1 MTDSSDCQSSLNARE
16 LEVFGLETMLDL
28 MPLTLL
34 FIASKEWI
42 LSLYDNRTDQ
52 IENITVWNKTIGRN
66 DGFVLDVHCTDPTAS
81 TTFYAKMQPA
91 SIDTVL
97 IHHLLKNMNCGPQY
111 FHVTP
116 IEDSSSFGVVTEGV
130 KDWTMASYLTR
141 ARKDGLVYEK
151 KRLATTTFLLT
162 FLIELG
168 QFANIP
174 RNKSNWGF
182 CKDST
187 DAISYPYVSLVDFSR
202 GKGGRG
208 TFHNKTQFTICW
220 RKNLEYLFDKWQPV
234 CGDLEDLQ
242 LFRDRTADLRKAM
255 LHDLVIE
262 EQVTYFSFLQS
273 KQAFVEVLQ
282 SSCDQTAHWLHD
294 MERQARGHRPE
305 RVERQNVDEKP
316 ADFDTPTTPT
326 IVIPF
331 LRIPPPDLFGLNV
344 QFISLVNE
352 YGDRVEEWNNS
363 AEVLFQWFPFPN

>member
-1 MTDSSDCQSSLNARE
+1 MVDSSGCESSLTAHE
-16 LEVFGLETMLDL
+16 LEVFGLETILDSI
-28 MPLTLL
+28 PLTLL
-34 FIASKEWI
+34 CIASKEWI
-42 LSLYDNRTDQ
+42 LSLYENRSDQ
-52 IENITVWNKTIGRN
+52 IENITVWHKTIGRH

-81 TTFYAKMQPA
+81 TTFYAKMQPT

-97 IHHLLKNMNCGPQY
+97 IHHILKNMHCGPHY

-116 IEDSSSFGVVTEGV
+116 LEDSSSFGVVTEGV
-130 KDWTMASYLTR
+130 KDWTMASYLTH

-162 FLIELG
+162 FLIELS

-187 DAISYPYVSLVDFSR
+187 DAISYPYMALVDFSR

-208 TFHNKTQFTICW
+208 TFNNNTQFTICW

-234 CGDLEDLQ
+234 CGDSEDLQ
-242 LFRDRTADLRKAM
+242 LFRDRTADLRRSL

-262 EQVTYFSFLQS
+262 EQVQYFSFLQS
-273 KQAFVEVLQ
+273 KQALMEILQ

-294 MERQARGHRPE
+294 MERQARGNCQE
-305 RVERQNVDEKP
+305 GVEGLNADKKP
-316 ADFDTPTTPT
+316 AESDPLT
-326 IVIPF
+326 ILTPF
-331 LRIPPPDLFGLNV
+331 LRNPAPDVSGLDV
-344 QFISLVNE
+344 QLKSLINE
-352 YGDRVEEWNNS
+352 YRDRVEEWNSS
-363 AEVLFQWFPFPN
+363 AEMLFQWFPFPNSW